1 MTYKKKVISLHKMV
15 LPDHKMD
22 ENMMEI
28 YQTENGRTQI
38 DVRWNIV
45 RWMLAVILI
54 WSGMTMLTSCS
65 DDDSDDEEPTEQ
77 VLQDGEWTG
86 TGEGRSGSI
95 VVKVVVKNHQVEQV
109 TVVSQS
115 ESVFAQE
122 AINNLVAKALGRT
135 DVMSVEVDGISGA
148 TLTSTGVIDAINA
161 ALQAAMG
168 KSPGTEKTYQD
179 GTCDIVV
186 VGAGGAGL
194 SAAVAAAETNGALKI
209 VVLEKQGILGGNTNY
224 STGGINAAE
233 TDIQKGLGIED
244 SKQLF
249 YDDTMRGGKYEN
261 VPSLV
266 RNLVDYAPV
275 TISWLTG
282 LGADLTDVGLMGGS
296 SVKRTHRPQGGSA
309 IGPHLMKVL
318 KTACQKENI
327 EIRTSNKVT
336 GLLTAMDG
344 SVTGVRIQN
353 ADGSSYTLT
362 ARAVIIATGGFGA
375 NLAMVAKLQPL
386 LSGFATLN
394 HPGATGDA
402 FDWMKDVGGATIQ
415 MANIQIHPTA
425 EATNHI
431 LITEA
436 VRGNGAIL
444 VNHEGQRFCNEMDT
458 RDVVSAAILAQSQ
471 GEALLVFD
479 QTVRK
484 SLASIET
491 YASQHLLNEGA
502 TLEELA
508 MKMSIP
514 TERFAQAIS
523 RYNAQQ
529 KAGCDEDFGRSAT
542 AMPVA
547 LETPPYYAV
556 RVTPAIHH
564 TMGGL
569 SVNTKTQV
577 LRADGTPIA
586 GLYAA
591 GEVTGG
597 LHGANRLG
605 GNGVA
610 DIVVNGRLAGLA
622 ASERLK

>member
-1 MTYKKKVISLHKMV
+1 MRKSILFIISLCC
-15 LPDHKMD
+15 L
-22 ENMMEI
+22 
-28 YQTENGRTQI
+28 
-38 DVRWNIV
+38 
-45 RWMLAVILI
+45 
-54 WSGMTMLTSCS
+54 MLTSCS
-65 DDDSDDEEPTEQ
+65 NEDNGNIEPIVQ
-77 VLQDGEWTG
+77 QLQDGEWTG
-86 TGEGRSGSI
+86 SGEGRSGSI
-95 VVKVVVKNHQVEQV
+95 IAKVVVKGHRISQV
-109 TVVSQS
+109 TIVSQS

-122 AINNLVAKALGRT
+122 AINSIVASAVGKT
-135 DVMSVEVDGISGA
+135 DLMSVGVDGITGA
-148 TLTSTGVIDAINA
+148 TLTSTGVIDAINM

-168 KSPGTEKTYQD
+168 KQTETTKTYKD
-179 GTCDIVV
+179 GTCDIVI

-194 SAAVAAAETNGALKI
+194 SAAVAASETDGSLKI

-233 TDIQKGLGIED
+233 TSIQQKLGIKD
-244 SKQLF
+244 SKDLF
-249 YDDTMRGGKYEN
+249 YDDIMRGGKQEN
-261 VPSLV
+261 IPSLV
-266 RNLVDYAPV
+266 RNFVENAPI

-282 LGADLTDVGLMGGS
+282 LGADLSDVGLMGGS
-296 SVKRTHRPQGGSA
+296 SVKRTHRPNGGSA
-309 IGPHLMKVL
+309 IGPHLMKIL
-318 KTACQKENI
+318 TTASNKENI
-327 EIRTSNKVT
+327 EIRTLNKVT
-336 GLLTAMDG
+336 GLLTSIDG
-344 SVTGVRIQN
+344 AVTGVKVQN
-353 ADGSSYTLT
+353 ADGSSYELS
-362 ARAVIIATGGFGA
+362 AKAVIIATGGFGA
-375 NLAMVAKLQPL
+375 NLDMVTSLQPS

-402 FDWMKDVGGATIQ
+402 FGWVKAIGGATIQ

-425 EATNHI
+425 EAINHI

-444 VNHEGQRFCNEMDT
+444 VNMDAQRFCNEMDT
-458 RDVVSAAILAQSQ
+458 RDVVSAAILGQETGA
-471 GEALLVFD
+471 AFLIFD

-491 YASQHLLNEGA
+491 YANQHLLSEGTTIEALADCVGIPASTLSA
-502 TLEELA
+502 TV
-508 MKMSIP
+508 
-514 TERFAQAIS
+514 S

-529 KAGCDEDFGRSAT
+529 KAGVDDDFGRNAT
-542 AMPVA
+542 EMPVS
-547 LETPPYYAV
+547 LETSPFYAV

-569 SVNTKTQV
+569 SVNTETQV
-577 LRADGTPIA
+577 LRVDGTPIP

-622 ASERLK
+622 ASKKLK

>member
-1 MTYKKKVISLHKMV
+1 MTV
-15 LPDHKMD
+15 LLVM
-22 ENMMEI
+22 
-28 YQTENGRTQI
+28 G
-38 DVRWNIV
+38 
-45 RWMLAVILI
+45 
-54 WSGMTMLTSCS
+54 GLTSCS
-65 DDDSDDEEPTEQ
+65 NDDSDSLPPAGQ
-77 VLQDGEWTG
+77 VMQDGEWTG
-86 TGEGRSGSI
+86 TGDGRSGSI

-122 AINNLVAKALGRT
+122 AINALVAKAVGRT
-135 DVMSVEVDGISGA
+135 DLMSVEVDGISGA

-168 KSPGTEKTYQD
+168 KGSGTGKTYQD
-179 GTCDIVV
+179 GSCDIVV

-194 SAAVAAAETNGALKI
+194 SAAVAASENHEGLKI
-209 VVLEKQGILGGNTNY
+209 IVLEKQGILGGNTNY

-233 TDIQKGLGIED
+233 TDVQKELGIRD
-244 SKQLF
+244 TKQLF
-249 YDDTMRGGKYEN
+249 YDDTMVGGKNEN
-261 VPSLV
+261 IPALV
-266 RNLVDYAPV
+266 WNLVDNAPA

-282 LGADLTDVGLMGGS
+282 LGTDLTDVGLMGGS
-296 SVKRTHRPQGGSA
+296 SVKRTHRPKGGSA

-318 KTACQKENI
+318 KTACEKENV

-336 GLLTAMDG
+336 GLLTAVDG
-344 SVTGVRIQN
+344 RVTGVSVQN
-353 ADGSSYTLT
+353 ADGSSYRLT

-375 NLAMVAKLQPL
+375 NLAMVAKLQPS

-402 FDWMKDVGGATIQ
+402 FAWVTAIGGTTIQ

-444 VNHEGQRFCNEMDT
+444 VNHEGQRFCNEMGT

-471 GEALLVFD
+471 REALLVFD

-484 SLASIET
+484 SLAAIET
-491 YASQHLLNEGA
+491 YASQHLLIEGS
-502 TLEELA
+502 TLEALA
-508 MKMSIP
+508 GQMGVP
-514 TERFAQAIS
+514 AAQFTQAVS
-523 RYNAQQ
+523 RYNAWQ
-529 KAGCDEDFGRSAT
+529 KAGYDEDYGRSAT
-542 AMPVA
+542 GMPVA
-547 LETPPYYAV
+547 IETAPFYAV
-556 RVTPAIHH
+556 RVKPAIHH

-569 SVNTKTQV
+569 SVNTETQV
-577 LRADGTPIA
+577 LRADGTPIE
-586 GLYAA
+586 GLFAA

-622 ASERLK
+622 ASKRLK

>member
-1 MTYKKKVISLHKMV
+1 
-15 LPDHKMD
+15 
-22 ENMMEI
+22 
-28 YQTENGRTQI
+28 
-38 DVRWNIV
+38 
-45 RWMLAVILI
+45 ML
-54 WSGMTMLTSCS
+54 TMLTIILVMGGLVTNTACS
-65 DDDSDDEEPTEQ
+65 HDDDGMSPSEL
-77 VLQDGEWTG
+77 LQDGEWTG
-86 TGEGRSGSI
+86 SGEGRSGSI
-95 VVKVVVKNHQVEQV
+95 VIKVVVKNHQVEQV

-115 ESVFAQE
+115 ESVFAQD
-122 AINNLVAKALGRT
+122 AINTIVQKAVGRQQLMST
-135 DVMSVEVDGISGA
+135 DVDGVSGA
-148 TLTSTGVIDAINA
+148 TLTSTGLIDAINM

-168 KSPGTEKTYQD
+168 KKKEEKKYQD

-194 SAAVAAAETNGALKI
+194 SAAVAAAEANSALKI
-209 VVLEKQGILGGNTNY
+209 VVLEKQGIIGGNTNY

-233 TDIQKGLGIED
+233 TDIQKNLGIVD
-244 SKQLF
+244 SKQQF
-249 YDDTMRGGKYEN
+249 FDDTMLGGKQKN
-261 VPSLV
+261 IPSLV
-266 RNLVDYAPV
+266 WNLVNNAPI
-275 TISWLTG
+275 TISWLSS
-282 LGADLTDVGLMGGS
+282 LGADLTDIGLMGGS

-318 KTACQKENI
+318 KTAVDSKNI

-336 GLLTAMDG
+336 ALLTAPDG
-344 SVTGVRIQN
+344 SVCGVSVQN
-353 ADGSSYTLT
+353 ADGSSYRLT
-362 ARAVIIATGGFGA
+362 SRAVIIATGGFGA
-375 NLAMVAKLQPL
+375 NLAMVTQLQPS

-402 FDWMKDVGGATIQ
+402 FDWVKPIGGVTIQ
-415 MANIQIHPTA
+415 MSYIQIHPTA

-444 VNHEGQRFCNEMDT
+444 VNSEGQRFCNEMDT
-458 RDVVSAAILAQSQ
+458 RDVVSAAILKQNNK
-471 GEALLVFD
+471 EALLIFD

-491 YASQHLLNEGA
+491 YANQHLLSQGA

-508 MKMSIP
+508 TLVGIP
-514 TERFAQAIS
+514 ADNFSLSVS
-523 RYNAQQ
+523 RYNTMQ
-529 KAGCDEDFGRSAT
+529 KKGHDDDYGRSAT
-542 AMPVA
+542 AMPVPI
-547 LETPPYYAV
+547 EISPFFAV

-569 SVNTKTQV
+569 SVNTDTQV
-577 LRADGTPIA
+577 LKADGTPIV

-610 DIVVNGRLAGLA
+610 DIVVNGRLSGLA
-622 ASERLK
+622 ASKFVTSKLNL

>member
-1 MTYKKKVISLHKMV
+1 MK
-15 LPDHKMD
+15 
-22 ENMMEI
+22 
-28 YQTENGRTQI
+28 QI
-38 DVRWNIV
+38 KL
-45 RWMLAVILI
+45 WMLTTILI
-54 WSGMTMLTSCS
+54 LSGLTTLTSCS
-65 DDDSDDEEPTEQ
+65 NEDNGIVEPTEQ

-86 TGEGRSGSI
+86 TGEGRSGTI
-95 VVKVVVKNHQVEQV
+95 VVKVVVKDHQVEQV

-122 AINNLVAKALGRT
+122 AINDIVAEAVGRT

-161 ALQAAMG
+161 ALQASMG
-168 KSPGTEKTYQD
+168 NTSDTEKTYED

-194 SAAVAAAETNGALKI
+194 SAAVAAAETDDGLKI

-244 SKQLF
+244 TKQLF

-261 VPSLV
+261 IPSLV
-266 RNLVDYAPV
+266 RNLVDNAPV

-318 KTACQKENI
+318 KTACQMDNV

-336 GLLTAMDG
+336 GLLTAIDG
-344 SVTGVRIQN
+344 RVTGVCVQN
-353 ADGSSYTLT
+353 ADGSSYQLT
-362 ARAVIIATGGFGA
+362 ARAVIIA
-375 NLAMVAKLQPL
+375 
-386 LSGFATLN
+386 ATLN

-402 FDWMKDVGGATIQ
+402 FDWVTAIGGTTIQ

-444 VNHEGQRFCNEMDT
+444 VNHEGLRFCNEMDT

-471 GEALLVFD
+471 EEALLVFD

-491 YASQHLLNEGA
+491 YANQHLLTEES

-508 MKMSIP
+508 GLLDIP
-514 TERFAQAIS
+514 ADKLIETVS
-523 RYNAQQ
+523 RYNAGQ
-529 KAGCDEDFGRSAT
+529 KAGRDDDFGRSAT

-547 LETPPYYAV
+547 LETPPFYAV
-556 RVTPAIHH
+556 CVEPAIHH

-569 SVNTKTQV
+569 SVNTETQV
-577 LRADGTPIA
+577 LRADGTPIE
-586 GLYAA
+586 GLFAA

-622 ASERLK
+622 ASKSLTRN

>member
-1 MTYKKKVISLHKMV
+1 MKIH
-15 LPDHKMD
+15 
-22 ENMMEI
+22 
-28 YQTENGRTQI
+28 QTKFWILT
-38 DVRWNIV
+38 
-45 RWMLAVILI
+45 VILI
-54 WSGMTMLTSCS
+54 LSGLCVISCS
-65 DDDSDDEEPTEQ
+65 NYDNPTEPTEQ

-86 TGEGRSGSI
+86 SGEGHSGSI
-95 VVKVVVKNHQVEQV
+95 IVKVTIENHQVAEV
-109 TVVSQS
+109 TVISQS
-115 ESVFAQE
+115 ESVFAQD
-122 AINNLVAKALGRT
+122 AINSIVASAVGRK
-135 DVMSVEVDGISGA
+135 DVMSVEVDGVTGA
-148 TLTSTGVIDAINA
+148 TLTSTGVIDAINM
-161 ALQAAMG
+161 ALMAAMG
-168 KSPGTEKTYQD
+168 KSADSYKSYQD
-179 GTCDIVV
+179 GTCDIVI

-194 SAAVAAAETNGALKI
+194 SAAVAAAETDGDLKI
-209 VVLEKQGILGGNTNY
+209 VVLEKQGIIGGNTNN

-244 SKQLF
+244 SKKQF
-249 YDDTMRGGKYEN
+249 YDDTMIGGKYEN
-261 VPSLV
+261 IPSLV
-266 RNLVDYAPV
+266 ENLVEHAPV

-282 LGADLTDVGLMGGS
+282 LGADLSDVGLMGGS
-296 SVKRTHRPQGGSA
+296 SVKRTHRPKGGSA

-318 KTACQKENI
+318 KDATSNKSI

-336 GLLTAMDG
+336 GLLSTADG
-344 SVTGVRIQN
+344 SVAGVKVQN

-362 ARAVIIATGGFGA
+362 SRAVIIATGGFGA
-375 NLAMVAKLQPL
+375 NLDMVTSLQPS

-402 FDWMKDVGGATIQ
+402 FGWVTTIGGATIQ

-444 VNHEGQRFCNEMDT
+444 VNHGSKRFCNEMNT
-458 RDVVSAAILAQSQ
+458 RDVVSAAILAQTQ
-471 GEALLVFD
+471 GEAFLIFD
-479 QTVRK
+479 QAVRK

-491 YASQHLLNEGA
+491 YANQHLLSEGA
-502 TLEELA
+502 TVEELA
-508 MKMSIP
+508 NTVGIP
-514 TERFAQAIS
+514 AEALSETVS

-529 KAGCDEDFGRSAT
+529 KAGVDEDFGRSAT
-542 AMPVA
+542 EMPVA
-547 LETPPYYAV
+547 LETAPFYAV

-569 SVNTKTQV
+569 SVNTETQV
-577 LRADGTPIA
+577 LKADGTPIP

-610 DIVVNGRLAGLA
+610 DIVVNGRLAGIT
-622 ASERLK
+622 ASKKLK